1 MARSFGWLA
10 RSFGIAALFLTAAL
24 LGTAGGVVFAF
35 VGDLPQIEALDD
47 YSPGTITRVLGRD
60 GTTIGDFATERRVIV
75 TYDQIPVVLRNAIIS
90 SEDSKF
96 LSHSGIDVK
105 AIAAMGVRRVLGLQ
119 RRGGAS
125 TITQQ
130 LARKLFLTDEVSL
143 ERKIKEWLLAI
154 QIEKRYTKAEILTMY
169 CNKMYWGHY
178 TYGVEAASQLYFGK
192 SVKDL
197 NLDEAALIAGML
209 QRNVGQSPY
218 VNMRAALARRAYVL
232 DRMAENKFITPA
244 EAEAAKKRPIV
255 TRGQPTPPPSI
266 APYFLEMIRTEL
278 EDTYGAKAVY
288 ENGLVVKTGIDPAL
302 QSAVNRALDDGLR
315 RIDKLRGFRK
325 PTRNLVAEK
334 RDLATF
340 RLARWTREPAEGD
353 VTSGIVLGVDAAD
366 IKVRIGRLEG
376 SIGRSGYEWTRK
388 KPQDLVTVGDVV
400 DVRIRKIDPKT
411 GAVTLALD
419 QPPAVQGAVVA
430 LDNRTGQI
438 LAMTG
443 GSSFDRSQFNR
454 ATQAMRQVGSLFK
467 PFVYT
472 AAIDTGY
479 TAESSLDDIPVSFEA
494 GPGQPLYEPK
504 NYDHEFRG
512 TVTLREALEDSRN
525 VPTVNLMAKLT
536 PKRVIQYA
544 RDLGLTSPLPEYL
557 SVAIGAGEG
566 TLLEMTS
573 AYSAF
578 PNQGVRMAPI
588 AALEVLDRDGN
599 SLEQHRPQPHEALRA
614 DTAYIMTN
622 LLEGVVQ
629 HGTAAAARSLNWPLG
644 GKTGTT
650 DDYGDAWF
658 IGFDPDITVGVWVGF
673 DQKRPL
679 GSNQTGAVAALPI
692 WQDVMKTWV
701 ARQRAAKPEP
711 PVFPRPGNIVE
722 VGTSHGPEVFIAG
735 TEPGGRELDRHS
747 TFELRTSTLSRVPS
761 RRPRLFR
768 VFPARASSGTP

>member
-1 MARSFGWLA
+1 MARLGWLA

-24 LGTAGGVVFAF
+24 LGTASGVVFAF

-60 GTTIGDFATERRVIV
+60 GTVIGDFATERRVIV

-105 AIAAMGVRRVLGLQ
+105 AIAAMGVRRLLGMQ

-178 TYGVEAASQLYFGK
+178 TYGVEAASRLYFGK

-218 VNMRAALARRAYVL
+218 VNMKAAVARRAYVL
-232 DRMAENKFITPA
+232 DRMAENKFITQA
-244 EAEAAKKRPIV
+244 EANAAKERPIV

-266 APYFLEMIRTEL
+266 APYFLEMVRTRL
-278 EDTYGAKAVY
+278 EEAYGAKAVY

-302 QSAVNRALDDGLR
+302 QVAANRALDDGLR

-325 PTRNLVAEK
+325 PERNLVVEK
-334 RDLATF
+334 RDLETY
-340 RLARWTREPAEGD
+340 RLTRWEKDPVEGEVVSAF
-353 VTSGIVLGVDAAD
+353 VTAVDPTE
-366 IKVRIGRLEG
+366 IKVRVGRVEGTIGRA
-376 SIGRSGYEWTRK
+376 GYEWTRK
-388 KPQDLVTVGDVV
+388 KPQDLVKVGDVV
-400 DVRIRKIDPKT
+400 DVRVRKLDPK
-411 GAVTLALD
+411 GGMTLALD
-419 QPPAVQGAVVA
+419 QRPLVQGAVVA
-430 LDNRTGQI
+430 IDNHTGQI
-438 LAMTG
+438 LTMVG
-443 GSSFDRSQFNR
+443 GSNFERSQFNR

-479 TAESSLDDIPVSFEA
+479 TAQSMLDDVPVSYEA
-494 GPGQPLYEPK
+494 GPGQPPYEPK
-504 NYDHEFRG
+504 NYDREFKG
-512 TVTLREALEDSRN
+512 EVTLREALEGSRN
-525 VPTVNLMAKLT
+525 IPTVNLMAKLT
-536 PKRVIQYA
+536 PRRVIEYA
-544 RDLGLTSPLPEYL
+544 RHLGVTSPLPEYL

-578 PNQGVRMAPI
+578 PNQGVRMTPI
-588 AALEVLDRDGN
+588 AMLEVLDRDGN
-599 SLEQHRPQPHEALRA
+599 SLEQHRPEPTEALRA
-614 DTAYIMTN
+614 DTAYVMTD

-629 HGTAAAARSLNWPLG
+629 HGTAAAARSLDWPLG

-679 GSNQTGAVAALPI
+679 GSNQTGSAAALPI
-692 WQDVMKTWV
+692 WQDIMKSWID
-701 ARQRAAKPEP
+701 RRRASDAEP
-711 PVFPRPGNIVE
+711 PVFQKPGNVVE
-722 VGTSHGPEVFIAG
+722 VNTARGPEVFIAG
-735 TEPGGRELDRHS
+735 TEPAVR
-747 TFELRTSTLSRVPS
+747 
-761 RRPRLFR
+761 
-768 VFPARASSGTP
+768 